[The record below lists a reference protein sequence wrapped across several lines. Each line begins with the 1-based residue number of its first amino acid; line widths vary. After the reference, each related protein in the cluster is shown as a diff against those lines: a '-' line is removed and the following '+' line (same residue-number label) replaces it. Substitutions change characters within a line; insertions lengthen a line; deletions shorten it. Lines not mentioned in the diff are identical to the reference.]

1 MWETWV
7 VAAIALAAAAF
18 MLKFLIALLS
28 EGAPA
33 VCYWVV
39 AVPRKPEADDSC
51 VDRNYERLESDR
63 DVCWAELL
71 VENQDHAEEVR
82 ASSLI
87 SLDIRHVS
95 DSLGRRSIR
104 KRVDILRER
113 GI

>member
-1 MWETWV
+1 MWEAWM
-7 VAAIALAAAAF
+7 VAAIALVAAAF
-18 MLKFLIALLS
+18 MLRFLIALLR

-39 AVPRKPEADDSC
+39 AARRDPDADVSYIDKYGTPECNRS
-51 VDRNYERLESDR
+51 
-63 DVCWAELL
+63 VCWAELL

-87 SLDIRHVS
+87 SLDIHHVS
-95 DSLGRRSIR
+95 AGLGRRSIR
-104 KRVDILRER
+104 KGVDILRER